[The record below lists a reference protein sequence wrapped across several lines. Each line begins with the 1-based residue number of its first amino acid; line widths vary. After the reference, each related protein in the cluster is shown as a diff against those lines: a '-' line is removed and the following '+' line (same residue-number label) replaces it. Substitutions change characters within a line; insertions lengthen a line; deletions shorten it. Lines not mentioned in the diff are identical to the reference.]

1 MKTNKILNILFESDN
16 SSKTEFANKIGLS
29 VKMLNEYL
37 SNRRELKVSK
47 LQKFARNMNAKI
59 NITWRKE

>member
-59 NITWRKE
+59 NITWKSI

>member
-1 MKTNKILNILFESDN
+1 
-16 SSKTEFANKIGLS
+16 LS

-59 NITWRKE
+59 NVTWRKE

>member
-16 SSKTEFANKIGLS
+16 SSKPEFANKIGLS

-59 NITWRKE
+59 NVTLRKE

>member
-1 MKTNKILNILFESDN
+1 MKINKILNILFESDN
-16 SSKTEFANKIGLS
+16 SSKPEFANKIGLS

-59 NITWRKE
+59 NVTLRKE

>member
-1 MKTNKILNILFESDN
+1 MKTNKILNILFESDK
-16 SSKTEFANKIGLS
+16 SSKPEFANKIGLS

-59 NITWRKE
+59 NVTWRKE